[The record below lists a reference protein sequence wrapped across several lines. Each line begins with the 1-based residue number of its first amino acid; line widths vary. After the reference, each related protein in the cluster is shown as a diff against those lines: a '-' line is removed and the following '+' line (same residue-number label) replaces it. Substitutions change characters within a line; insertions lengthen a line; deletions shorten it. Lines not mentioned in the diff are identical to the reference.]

1 MEIPEIQYQ
10 PGQVSSN
17 VAPVEQVDV
26 TPALRENQQQIIN
39 DMQDRLTQISRDGQ
53 TRLKNVQ
60 SQAFPVEQL
69 AQFSKTLSNLLD
81 DKTEKMKENLEA
93 EMTMLAYQDGF
104 SPTKEFEKSEKELQK
119 TGKEMENRANAY
131 QKETGD
137 YEGAERVRNL
147 SGWKRYYYEKAR
159 MEMAG
164 QGFGAWLN
172 ENSSRQVPVNGE
184 MVSLKQ
190 ANPEQR
196 AAVVAYLSSEYMRP
210 FQGYNKSFLGKYL
223 FPGMQKGQTSTMA
236 ALSAERQKLIK
247 ANQLDE
253 AGVLFR
259 NNVTPEGAQ
268 QYRNTLLA
276 QGFSNAEIRQ
286 KMLENASS
294 IEQVK
299 AIGALE
305 FGGNG
310 KTFAENYEKDY
321 NEALNSAF
329 SRANDGV
336 ERELALRKQADQKA
350 KLEYMKAEEQDLK
363 DGSFD
368 ADPAM
373 LAEKAAEARMN
384 NYPETAKYIESRIAE
399 TAGAKTSAAIRKGYE
414 LQIMSGVI
422 PSKEEILMNPALT
435 VEDKQAVIGKAQ
447 ENAGQAEPGGARA
460 KSHKQEIKEELE
472 ARANWTKDKGANASI
487 TGMNFEA
494 WKRYTEVYNNE
505 LESGASADVAAQR
518 AMADFRSEFGDDPGK
533 GKYAVNVDPKNPG
546 ALGQYV
552 NYSRAEAASTAV
564 SPSQQVFTNIKQMSP
579 EQRNNYLNK
588 QPDLFYGE
596 EKVLTKLQEDA
607 TTTGQL
613 GAIPPVYYE
622 LQQKSGGKQSI
633 LEFVETRLKANGLPP
648 LPKNVTAV
656 VSEVQGAFDD
666 ESYKYISYKPN
677 ATRTDIGLISS
688 GVEPVY
694 STSLPTNVAS
704 DQEFQF
710 AVRDTAQRL
719 GVSEADLMAVM
730 SFETGGT
737 FNPGIANAAGS
748 GATGLIQFMPSTA
761 AGLGTSTQE
770 LAGMSRARQMHYVEK
785 YLSSKGVKG
794 KGLSDLYMAVL
805 FPAAV
810 GKSDDFVLFGNGATI
825 PGYGAGSRAYSQNR
839 GLDKNGDGSV
849 TKAEASAKVMQHR
862 NPNPWRRPNNVRP
875 ELQ

>member
-17 VAPVEQVDV
+17 VAPVEQVDI
-26 TPALRENQQQIIN
+26 TAGLRANQQRTAN
-39 DMQDRLTQISRDGQ
+39 EMQANLAQLQRNGATQVQNVRD
-53 TRLKNVQ
+53 
-60 SQAFPVEQL
+60 QAFPVEQL
-69 AQFSKTLSNLLD
+69 TQLSQTAAKLMD
-81 DKTEKMKENLEA
+81 EKVETMKSDLEA

-104 SPTKEFEKSEKELQK
+104 SPTKEFEESEKEFQK
-119 TGKEMENRANAY
+119 TGQEMDQRANNY
-131 QKETGD
+131 QRETGD

-147 SGWKRYYYEKAR
+147 SGWKKYYYEKAR
-159 MEMAG
+159 AEQAG

-172 ENSSRQVPVNGE
+172 ENASRQVPVNGE

-210 FQGYNKSFLGKYL
+210 YQGYNKSFLGKYL
-223 FPGMQKGQTSTMA
+223 FPGMQKGQASTMA

-259 NNVTPEGAQ
+259 SNVTAEGAQ
-268 QYRNTLLA
+268 QFRNTLLA
-276 QGFSNAEIRQ
+276 QGFSNAQVRA
-286 KMLENASS
+286 KMMENASTVA
-294 IEQVK
+294 QVE
-299 AIGALE
+299 AIGAID

-310 KTFAENYEKDY
+310 KSFAENYPTEY
-321 NEALNSAF
+321 NEALNNAVA
-329 SRANDGV
+329 RQDDGV
-336 ERELALRKQADQKA
+336 TRELTVRKQADQKA

-384 NYPETAKYIESRIAE
+384 GYPETAKYIESRIAE

-414 LQIMSGVI
+414 LQMMSGII

-435 VEDKQAVIGKAQ
+435 TDDKQALIGKAQ
-447 ENAGQAEPGGARA
+447 ENAGQAEPAGARA
-460 KSHKQEIKEELE
+460 KSNKKEIEAELE
-472 ARANWTKDKGANASI
+472 ARAGWTKDKAANASI
-487 TGMNFEA
+487 EGMKFKA
-494 WKRYTEVYNNE
+494 WQEYTTIYNNAI
-505 LESGASADVAAQR
+505 ESGKSPDVAAQE
-518 AMADFRSEFGDDPGK
+518 AMADFRSKFGDDIGK
-533 GKYAVNVDPKNPG
+533 GPYAVGIDPNTPG
-546 ALGQYV
+546 GLGQYTQ
-552 NYSRAEAASTAV
+552 YDRTAAASTTT
-564 SPSQQVFTNIKQMSP
+564 SPFSQFTTATKGMTP
-579 EQRNNYLNK
+579 EQTAEYFNN
-588 QPDLFYGE
+588 QPEIFKGE
-596 EKVLTKLQEDA
+596 AQMLTNLAAAAED
-607 TTTGQL
+607 TGQI
-613 GAIPPVYYE
+613 GAIPPLYYE
-622 LQQKSGGKQSI
+622 LQQKSAGKQDI
-633 LEFVETRLKANGLPP
+633 LEMVETRLKANKLPP

-656 VSEVQGAFDD
+656 VSEVKGAFDE
-666 ESYKYISYKPN
+666 ESYKYITYKPN

-688 GVEPVY
+688 GQEPVY

-704 DQEFQF
+704 DQEFQA
-710 AVRDTAQRL
+710 AVSDTAQRL

-770 LAGMSRARQMHYVEK
+770 LAGMSRAQQMQYVEK
-785 YLSSKGVKG
+785 YLSNKNVKG

-810 GKSDDFVLFGNGATI
+810 GKPDDFVLFGNGATI

-862 NPNPWRRPNNVRP
+862 NPNPWRRPNNMRP

>member
-10 PGQVSSN
+10 PGQVSPSFD
-17 VAPVEQVDV
+17 PVEQVDV
-26 TPALRENQQQIIN
+26 TQGLRANQQRTAQE
-39 DMQDRLTQISRDGQ
+39 MQANLSQLQRNSNTQVQNVRD
-53 TRLKNVQ
+53 
-60 SQAFPVEQL
+60 QAFPIEQL
-69 AQFSKTLSNLLD
+69 TELSNTAAKLMD
-81 DKTEKMKENLEA
+81 EKVESMKEDLQN
-93 EMTMLAYQDGF
+93 EMTYQAYVDGLP
-104 SPTKEFEKSEKELQK
+104 PTPEFEKEEAEWK
-119 TGKEMENRANAY
+119 GNANKMQSNSLSY

-137 YEGAERVRNL
+137 YEGAERIRQY
-147 SGWKRYYYEKAR
+147 SGWKGFYYKQAIAEQGGA
-159 MEMAG
+159 
-164 QGFGAWLN
+164 GFGSWLN
-172 ENSSRQVPVNGE
+172 ENSGVQVPVNGK

-190 ANPEQR
+190 AGPEDR
-196 AAVVAYLSSEYMRP
+196 AGVVAYLTSQYLKP
-210 FQGYNKSFLGKYL
+210 YQGMNRSFLAKYM
-223 FPGMQKGQTSTMA
+223 FPGMRKGQTSTMA

-259 NNVTPEGAQ
+259 NNVTSEGAQ
-268 QYRNTLLA
+268 QFRNTLLA
-276 QGFSNAEIRQ
+276 QGFSNAQIRA

-294 IEQVK
+294 VAQVK

-321 NEALNSAF
+321 NDALNNAV
-329 SRANDGV
+329 SRQDDGV
-336 ERELALRKQADQKA
+336 TRELAIREQADNKA

-384 NYPETAKYIESRIAE
+384 GYPETAKYIESRIAE

-414 LQIMSGVI
+414 LQMMSGVI

-435 VEDKQAVIGKAQ
+435 TDDKQALIGKAE

-460 KSHKQEIKEELE
+460 KSNKKEIEAELE
-472 ARANWTKDKGANASI
+472 ARAGWTKDKAADASI
-487 TGMNFEA
+487 EGMKFKA
-494 WKRYTEVYNNE
+494 WQEYTTVYNNAI
-505 LESGASADVAAQR
+505 ESNKSPDLAAQE
-518 AMADFRSEFGDDPGK
+518 AMADFRSKFGSDSGK
-533 GKYAVNVDPKNPG
+533 GEYAVGVDPSKPG
-546 ALGQYV
+546 ALGAYI
-552 NYSRAEAASTAV
+552 NYDRTAAASTTT
-564 SPSQQVFTNIKQMSP
+564 SPSQQVFGNIKQMSP
-579 EQRNNYLNK
+579 EQRNDYLNN

-596 EKVLTKLQEDA
+596 EQVLTKLQEDA

-633 LEFVETRLKANGLPP
+633 LEFVETRLKANGLKP

-688 GVEPVY
+688 GQEPVY

-704 DQEFQF
+704 DQEFQS
-710 AVRDTAQRL
+710 AVRDTAERL

-748 GATGLIQFMPSTA
+748 GATGLIQFMPNTA

-770 LAGMSRARQMHYVEK
+770 LSGMSRARQMHYVEK
-785 YLSSKGVKG
+785 YLSNKGVGG

-810 GKSDDFVLFGNGATI
+810 GKSDDFVLFGNGAMDGFT
-825 PGYGAGSRAYSQNR
+825 GTAYSQNR
-839 GLDKNGDGSV
+839 GLDKNGDGSI
-849 TKAEASAKVMQHR
+849 TKAEAAAKVMQHR